1 VDNRVIS
8 SEEEVLRFLKDLKE
22 VLSNPKFVITRDLD
36 IMMKKKSESPIDPY
50 TTANTLLELEFDSY
64 DVYSQLLA
72 LDVREY
78 LETIIDNLDPDLPPF
93 FAFGKVIQKKD
104 VYIKVKIRDR
114 MKRKVFCVSFHF
126 ARYPFPQS
134 RPFE

>member
-1 VDNRVIS
+1 MDNRVIS
-8 SEEEVLRFLKDLKE
+8 SEEEVRIFLKDLKE
-22 VLSNPKFVITRDLD
+22 VLSNPMFVITRDLD

-93 FAFGKVIQKKD
+93 F
-104 VYIKVKIRDR
+104 
-114 MKRKVFCVSFHF
+114 CVW
-126 ARYPFPQS
+126 
-134 RPFE
+134 

>member
-1 VDNRVIS
+1 MDNRVIS
-8 SEEEVLRFLKDLKE
+8 SEEEVRIFLKELKE

-50 TTANTLLELEFDSY
+50 TTANTLLELEFDSC

-78 LETIIDNLDPDLPPF
+78 LETIIDNLDPDLLPF
-93 FAFGKVIQKKD
+93 LRL
-104 VYIKVKIRDR
+104 VK
-114 MKRKVFCVSFHF
+114 
-126 ARYPFPQS
+126 
-134 RPFE
+134 